1 MEQGQENKHR
11 GNNAIGQVQV
21 QNLGTINQSK
31 AQNAATLNQDAAAN
45 RASDKLFFDQTTTA
59 LQNRDEEKEIRRNA
73 YINELNQYM
82 AENQELENVINSQQQ
97 YKTNVPIKNRK
108 GQIIGYKSA
117 LPYEPTTGFFGR
129 GFRYNP
135 NINAEALLNSQID
148 RGTQND
154 AYLTALQDFVLKNLN
169 STDPSIEKKLDWA
182 GRTIALNKHRN
193 NKN

>member
-1 MEQGQENKHR
+1 M
-11 GNNAIGQVQV
+11 
-21 QNLGTINQSK
+21 
-31 AQNAATLNQDAAAN
+31 
-45 RASDKLFFDQTTTA
+45 FFDQTTTA

-135 NINAEALLNSQID
+135 NINAQIPAVMKVKSEVYLYIFSLPP
-148 RGTQND
+148 TCNMPTNKQN
-154 AYLTALQDFVLKNLN
+154 
-169 STDPSIEKKLDWA
+169 
-182 GRTIALNKHRN
+182 RTTLIIR
-193 NKN
+193 